1 MNFCKICN
9 STKSGYI
16 NKLEEDDIV
25 FICYGCG
32 TLMTNSEKNLK
43 YYTNLVDILGVSKE
57 DELKK
62 AEVLENHFNNSYT
75 SSKIKKNVENLMIKY
90 EKWVNIEK
98 GVKVKKSKK
107 IKELDTKKTKVVK
120 NIFESLLNSDS
131 DN

>member
-32 TLMTNSEKNLK
+32 TLMTNSEENLK
-43 YYTNLVDILGVSKE
+43 YYTNLIDILEVPE
-57 DELKK
+57 ENEIKK

-75 SSKIKKNVENLMIKY
+75 SSKIKKDVENLMIKHG
-90 EKWVNIEK
+90 KWINVEK
-98 GVKVKKSKK
+98 GVKIKKPKK
-107 IKELDTKKTKVVK
+107 LKEPKKTKVIK
-120 NIFESLLNSDS
+120 NVFGFLLDSDS